1 MVLNFDEDICSFEE
15 FKQLLIEKGQAEG
28 YRKGFNDGYFIGR
41 IEDPEKRLQK
51 LKEAAIEH
59 G

>member
-15 FKQLLIEKGQAEG
+15 FKQLLIEKGRAEG
-28 YRKGFNDGYFIGR
+28 YINGFNDGYFIGR
-41 IEDPEKRLQK
+41 IKDPEERLQK
-51 LKEAAIEH
+51 LKEVTIKY